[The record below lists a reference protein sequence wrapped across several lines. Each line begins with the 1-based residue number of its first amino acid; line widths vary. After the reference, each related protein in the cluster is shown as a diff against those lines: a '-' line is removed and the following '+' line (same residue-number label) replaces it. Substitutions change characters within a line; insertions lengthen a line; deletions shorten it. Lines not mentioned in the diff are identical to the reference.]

1 VAVFLSSFVN
11 RLDKKGRVSVPA
23 SFRAAL
29 GVEASGIMVFR
40 ALHHDALDACSPA
53 HLEKLSQSIETLDL
67 APEVFELIETTIFG
81 GAQFLPFDSEGRI
94 GLPTNLAEAVGIDE
108 AITFVGR
115 RTTFQLWEPAKFDT
129 HSNAMRSAA
138 KLHDISLSKIIAQ
151 ASLKPNL
158 KQGGAL

>member
-1 VAVFLSSFVN
+1 VAVFLSSFHN

-40 ALHHDALDACSPA
+40 ALHHDALEACSPA

-94 GLPTNLAEAVGIDE
+94 GLPDALAALVGIGE
-108 AITFVGR
+108 QVTFVGR
-115 RTTFQLWEPAKFDT
+115 RTTFQLWEPSKFSA
-129 HSNAMRSAA
+129 HAEAMRTAA
-138 KLHDISLSKIIAQ
+138 KTHDISLSKIIAQ
-151 ASLKPNL
+151 ATQGLARSG
-158 KQGGAL
+158 GGA

>member
-1 VAVFLSSFVN
+1 MAVTVFLSNFVN

-40 ALHHDALDACSPA
+40 ALQHDALEACSPA

-67 APEVFELIETTIFG
+67 APEVFELIETAIFG

-94 GLPTNLAEAVGIDE
+94 GLPAPLAASVGIGE
-108 AITFVGR
+108 QITFVGR
-115 RTTFQLWEPAKFDT
+115 RTTFQLWEPAKFAA
-129 HSNAMRSAA
+129 HSEAMRSVA
-138 KLHDISLSKIIAQ
+138 KTHALSLSKIIAQ
-151 ASLKPNL
+151 ATV
-158 KQGGAL
+158 KQGGAA